1 MSQVYKRELVFIVT
15 GIVALVMMLEYF
27 FGKNIPGLSGATGAA
42 AQLQVWAMVIQLM
55 AIGLGAI
62 NLVQVHYRHINR
74 KTNMAPYSAVFMV
87 TFAIL
92 LLLGLY
98 KLATGVEPSQYTW
111 WFANVYTSL
120 GATLYAITG
129 FYIFSAAYRAFRA
142 RNIDAAILIV
152 GGIFV
157 LLANAPIGE
166 VIWSGFPLVGN
177 WFNNVG
183 QIPGMRTFTVVG
195 ALGLLA
201 FGFRALIG
209 KEKGFYSEVQ

>member
-42 AQLQVWAMVIQLM
+42 AQLQVWALIIQLM

-62 NLVQVHYRHINR
+62 NLVQVHYRQISR

-98 KLATGVEPSQYTW
+98 KLVTGVEPSPYTW
-111 WFANVYTSL
+111 LFAYAYTSL

-142 RNIDAAILIV
+142 RNIDAAILLI

-166 VIWSGFPLVGN
+166 VIWSGFPLIGN

-209 KEKGFYSEVQ
+209 KERGFYSEVQ

>member
-42 AQLQVWAMVIQLM
+42 AQLQIWALIIQLM

-62 NLVQVHYRHINR
+62 NLVQVHYRQISR

-92 LLLGLY
+92 LLLGFY
-98 KLATGVEPSQYTW
+98 KLATGVEPSPYTW
-111 WFANVYTSL
+111 LFAYAYTSL

-142 RNIDAAILIV
+142 RNIDAAILLV

-166 VIWSGFPLVGN
+166 VIWSGFPLIGN

-209 KEKGFYSEVQ
+209 KERGFYSEVQ

>member
-1 MSQVYKRELVFIVT
+1 MSQVYKRELVFVVT
-15 GIVALVMMLEYF
+15 GVVALVMMLEYF

-42 AQLQVWAMVIQLM
+42 SQLQVWALIIQLM

-62 NLVQVHYRHINR
+62 NLVQVHYRQISR
-74 KTNMAPYSAVFMV
+74 KTNMAIYSAWFMV
-87 TFAIL
+87 LFAFM
-92 LLLGLY
+92 LLLGFY
-98 KLATGVEPSQYTW
+98 KIATGVEPSQYTW
-111 WFANVYTSL
+111 IFANIYTSL

-142 RNIDAAILIV
+142 RNIDAAILLV

-166 VIWSGFPLVGN
+166 VIWSGFPLIGN

>member
-1 MSQVYKRELVFIVT
+1 MSQIYKRELVFVVT
-15 GIVALVMMLEYF
+15 GIVALVMILEYF

-42 AQLQVWAMVIQLM
+42 SQLQVWALIIQLM
-55 AIGLGAI
+55 AIFLGAI
-62 NLVQVHYRHINR
+62 NLVQVHYRQISR
-74 KTNMAPYSAVFMV
+74 KTNMAIYSWVFMV
-87 TFAIL
+87 TFAEIL
-92 LLLGLY
+92 LLGFW
-98 KLATGVEPSQYTW
+98 KLASGVEPYPYTW
-111 WFANVYTSL
+111 QFNYLYTSL

-142 RNIDAAILIV
+142 RNIDAAILVI

-166 VIWSGFPLVGN
+166 VIWSGFPLIGN

-195 ALGLLA
+195 ALGMLA
-201 FGFRALIG
+201 FGFRALLG

>member
-15 GIVALVMMLEYF
+15 AVVALVMMVDYF
-27 FGKNIPGLSGATGAA
+27 FGIPGISGAGGISG
-42 AQLQVWAMVIQLM
+42 QLQTWALIIQLM

-62 NLVQVHYRHINR
+62 NLVQVHYRNISR
-74 KTNMAPYSAVFMV
+74 KTNMMIYSAWFMIL
-87 TFAIL
+87 FAL
-92 LLLGLY
+92 LMILGLY
-98 KLATGVEPSQYTW
+98 KLFIGVEPYPYTW
-111 WFANVYTSL
+111 IFANVYTSL

-142 RNIDAAILIV
+142 RNIDAAILLIA
-152 GGIFV
+152 GIFV

-166 VIWSGFPLVGN
+166 VIWGGFPIIGN

-201 FGFRALIG
+201 YGFRALIG
-209 KEKGFYSEVQ
+209 KERGFYSEVQ